1 MEQPC
6 DILIPAALEK
16 QITKDNAPRIRAKIV
31 AEGAN
36 GPTTPWAEDILA
48 AKGTVVL
55 PDMLLNAGGV
65 TVSYFEWLKN
75 LQHVRFGR
83 MTRKYEE
90 RRAAVTAELLV
101 KAAGPL
107 SKGDLKALVTGPS
120 EKDIVYSGLEDTMAQ
135 ATAETLAT
143 AHKLNCSYRLA
154 GCVWRQAEGAWAG
167 GGHRPAAAPPTRGAP
182 RTSHAHPA
190 RRPPAPPPEH
200 ALCSFVNAIRKIEVV
215 YRDAGITMA

>member
-1 MEQPC
+1 MQPC

-16 QITKDNAPRIRAKIV
+16 QLTKHNADRIKAKLV

-36 GPTTPWAEDILA
+36 GPTTPWAEEIMA

-90 RRAAVTAELLV
+90 RRAAITAELLS
-101 KAAGPL
+101 KSIGPL
-107 SKGDLKALVTGPS
+107 SKADLKALVQGPS
-120 EKDIVYSGLEDTMAQ
+120 ERDIVMSGLEDTMAQ
-135 ATAETLAT
+135 AVTETIATAE
-143 AHKLNCSYRLA
+143 KLQCSYRIA
-154 GCVWRQAEGAWAG
+154 G
-167 GGHRPAAAPPTRGAP
+167 
-182 RTSHAHPA
+182 
-190 RRPPAPPPEH
+190 
-200 ALCSFVNAIRKIEVV
+200 FVNAIRKIEAT
-215 YRDAGITMA
+215 YRDAGITLA